1 MRGGMRLLGR
11 IDLMVRLLV
20 LAILLASVLPATG
33 GAREIAQWISNAA
46 IFVLFFLNGLRLP
59 RHEVIRGI
67 GHWRLL
73 LPLVIWCFGAMALL
87 GKGLELALFDALP
100 PLVALGFLY
109 LGVLPSTVQS
119 ATAYSSLAGGNVAS
133 SVVAAA
139 LTNILGVFICAPL
152 LAALGGGG
160 AADMGLDGLFKIFA
174 ILILPFAIGQW
185 LQTRLSGWVADN
197 RHLITWMDRLS
208 IAIAVY
214 VAFSGAVEQ
223 GLWTR
228 VGLGQWA
235 VLLGGVCFMLALAF
249 AGSWSL
255 AKVVRLDRADRIAFL
270 FAGAHKSIAMG
281 APLAAVLF
289 PPQVAGMVLLPLLV
303 YHLMQLV
310 VSAPLASRLARP
322 LRPVPGDGAC
332 SEPTTIARDR

>member
-1 MRGGMRLLGR
+1 MRWLAK

-20 LAILLASVLPATG
+20 LAIVLASIFPATG
-33 GAREIAQWISNAA
+33 AGRGIAQGVSNGA
-46 IFVLFFLNGLRLP
+46 IFLLFFLNGLRLP
-59 RHEVIRGI
+59 RAEVRRGL

-73 LPLVIWCFGAMALL
+73 LPLTLWCFGAMALA
-87 GKGLELALFDALP
+87 GKGLELALDGVLP

-139 LTNILGVFICAPL
+139 LTNVLGVFVSAPL
-152 LAALGGGG
+152 FAALGGGG
-160 AADMGLDGLFKIFA
+160 AGALGADGLLKVVL
-174 ILILPFAIGQW
+174 ILILPFAIGQL
-185 LQTRLSGWVADN
+185 LQVRLSRWVGEH
-197 RHLITWMDRLS
+197 RGLVTWLDRLS

-223 GLWTR
+223 GLWAVVR
-228 VGLGQWA
+228 PFDWVVLIGAVGAFLVFG
-235 VLLGGVCFMLALAF
+235 F
-249 AGSWSL
+249 AGSWAL
-255 AKVVRLDRADRIAFL
+255 GGAVGLGRGDRIAFL
-270 FAGAHKSIAMG
+270 FAGAHKSVAMG

-289 PPQVAGMVLLPLLV
+289 PPQVAGMLLLPLLA
-303 YHLMQLV
+303 YHLLQLV

-322 LRPVPGDGAC
+322 PRPAPDFAG
-332 SEPTTIARDR
+332 

>member
-1 MRGGMRLLGR
+1 MRLFGK

-33 GAREIAQWISNAA
+33 DGRVIAQWVSNGA

-59 RHEVIRGI
+59 RGEVLHGMR
-67 GHWRLL
+67 HWRFL
-73 LPLVIWCFGAMALL
+73 LPLVVWCFGAMALA
-87 GKGLELALFDALP
+87 GKGLELGLAGAVP

-152 LAALGGGG
+152 FAALGGGG
-160 AADMGLDGLFKIFA
+160 AVDMGLGGLAKVFA
-174 ILILPFAIGQW
+174 ILILPFAIGQA
-185 LQTRLSGWVADN
+185 LQRRLSSWVGAHRD
-197 RHLITWMDRLS
+197 LVTWMDRLS
-208 IAIAVY
+208 IAVAVY
-214 VAFSGAVEQ
+214 VAMSGAVEQ
-223 GLWTR
+223 GLWTAI
-228 VGLGQWA
+228 GPAQWA
-235 VLLGGVCFMLALAF
+235 VLLAGVSAMLLAGFGGAWLTGGWL
-249 AGSWSL
+249 GL
-255 AKVVRLDRADRIAFL
+255 PRGDRIAFL
-270 FAGAHKSIAMG
+270 FAGAHKSVAMG

-303 YHLMQLV
+303 YHLLQLV
-310 VSAPLASRLARP
+310 ISAPLATRLAP
-322 LRPVPGDGAC
+322 PAASAG
-332 SEPTTIARDR
+332 